1 MMLQRALTKMPG
13 EFGPRRAQLL
23 PLLPGLPAWSLKTS
37 PRRLLHLARQRGA
50 AGWATKLLGR
60 SQRHRGVVQT
70 GRIPHQ
76 LPAKTLRDDLA
87 PKRVQVLLAGR
98 RCA

>member
-50 AGWATKLLGR
+50 ADWARGLLGKR
-60 SQRHRGVVQT
+60 QQHRGAAQT
-70 GRIPHQ
+70 RRI
-76 LPAKTLRDDLA
+76 LDWFLAKTLRDDLA

-98 RCA
+98 HWA